1 MILRES
7 EIRQKWRN
15 PLKNECSLSLC
26 QEHWGK
32 LIVYGSGCI
41 KILNQKFGGILPLK
55 LSQLPHLVVCGVSE
69 TNLYQKSGTEDTDN
83 VGGIM
88 GFL

>member
-1 MILRES
+1 MLGALGKANCLWFWLY
-7 EIRQKWRN
+7 QN
-15 PLKNECSLSLC
+15 P
-26 QEHWGK
+26 
-32 LIVYGSGCI
+32 
-41 KILNQKFGGILPLK
+41 KIQKFGGILPLK